1 MIICYSLE
9 ETLRW
14 MDLERIDG
22 LSSVGS
28 LVELTAMLNLFSKKA
43 KRLDFYKSGY
53 F

>member
-1 MIICYSLE
+1 MIICYSLK

-14 MDLERIDG
+14 MDLEHIDG

-28 LVELTAMLNLFSKKA
+28 LVELTAMLNSFSKKA
-43 KRLDFYKSGY
+43 KRQDFYKSGY